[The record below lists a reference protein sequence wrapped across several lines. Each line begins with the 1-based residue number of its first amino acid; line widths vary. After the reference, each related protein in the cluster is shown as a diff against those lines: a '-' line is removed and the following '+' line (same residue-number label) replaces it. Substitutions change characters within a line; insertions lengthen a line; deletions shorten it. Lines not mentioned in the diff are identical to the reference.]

1 MKKVFALLL
10 AAGMCLSLVACGG
23 EGAASGTPGD
33 QNDAPDETQMQFDAF
48 YAEGKQNRTELEFG
62 VTYTIQDGL
71 NMTAAE
77 CVLTDNLRT
86 YGLSGPNF
94 KALYL
99 RITLENTSGDGI
111 YIRQDG
117 VYIDGEYWLKWG
129 SDVRANIEVKGF
141 GIASVNI
148 NQTPVFSETPN
159 ASDYVFKYEGPED
172 TTEEVKDFG
181 PPSTNI
187 NLPFVFN
194 GTLDAPNASNYVFK
208 YEELE
213 DTIPKINFGN
223 HIYLAPGAQGEYY
236 LHITSIDMEQA
247 KQTPIYATITFD
259 NFDFFCDLSALVK
272 AAE

>member
-1 MKKVFALLL
+1 MKKVFALIL
-10 AAGMCLSLVACGG
+10 AAVMCLSLVACGG

-159 ASDYVFKYEGPED
+159 ASDYVFKYE
-172 TTEEVKDFG
+172 
-181 PPSTNI
+181 
-187 NLPFVFN
+187 
-194 GTLDAPNASNYVFK
+194 
-208 YEELE
+208 ELE
-213 DTIPKINFGN
+213 DTIPKVNFGN